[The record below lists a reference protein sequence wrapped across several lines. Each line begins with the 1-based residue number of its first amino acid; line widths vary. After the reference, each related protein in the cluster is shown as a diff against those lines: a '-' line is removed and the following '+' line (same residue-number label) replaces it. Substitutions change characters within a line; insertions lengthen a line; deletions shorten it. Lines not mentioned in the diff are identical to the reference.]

1 MKKIIAFLL
10 CLNIV
15 LSAAAC
21 APSDRPDDID
31 NGSLPS
37 VSESEPRSEKNSKR
51 PDAELYSEAVVLLEG
66 GDLYGA
72 YDIFLT
78 IPEYEDVG
86 EYLSRF
92 SFHPEKIVSDHE
104 SDYVENYTNTTYYE
118 YDEYGRLL
126 SLISVDE
133 GGEKYTISHIYD
145 DRGNLVEDQYGGS
158 TEYLYE
164 YDDVGNVTKLT
175 SPSYS
180 NPKHAYSIE
189 IEHDE
194 NGNITKIIADNSITE
209 KKYNEDGKVIEISKY
224 IGSPTTVE
232 TRYYEYNEHGDIIR
246 NAYYENGKMISVSDT
261 EWEYN
266 EAGKP
271 TKRVSTLDGETDERT
286 EYTYY
291 ESGALKEE
299 LYFNGTDTEYAY
311 KTEYDEKGNVSSRS
325 NVTIYGTYNTS
336 YFEYDKYGNPIRMD
350 GYQIKITYFGYKLY
364 YNPSPANPIPDE
376 LYGYGFGK

>member
-21 APSDRPDDID
+21 AKVDRPDDID
-31 NGSLPS
+31 NSSQPNI
-37 VSESEPRSEKNSKR
+37 SETEPDDIKKKS
-51 PDAELYSEAVVLLEG
+51 DAELYTEAVALLEG

-72 YDIFLT
+72 YDIFLI

-92 SFHPEKIVSDHE
+92 SFHPKKTVSNHE

-133 GGEKYTISHIYD
+133 EGEEYTISHVYD
-145 DRGNLVEDQYGGS
+145 DRGNLVQDQCGGT

-164 YDDVGNVTKLT
+164 YDDMGNVTKLIF
-175 SPSYS
+175 PSYS
-180 NPKHAYSIE
+180 NPKYAYSIE
-189 IEHDE
+189 IEHNE

-209 KKYNEDGKVIEISKY
+209 KKYNEDGKIIEISEH
-224 IGSPTTVE
+224 IGRYPYVE
-232 TRYYEYNEHGDIIR
+232 TRYYDYNDHGDLICET
-246 NAYYENGKMISVSDT
+246 YCENEKVISVIET

-266 EAGKP
+266 EEEKP
-271 TKRVSTLDGETDERT
+271 TKCISTLNGEIYDRT

-291 ESGALKEE
+291 ESGVLKEK
-299 LYFNGTDTEYAY
+299 LYFNDTDTEYAY
-311 KTEYDEKGNVSSRS
+311 KIEYDEKGNVMSRS
-325 NVTIYGTYNTS
+325 TLTIYGTYNTS

-350 GYQIKITYFGYKLY
+350 GYQIKETYFDYKLY
-364 YNPSPANPIPDE
+364 YNPSPAKPIPDE